1 MHHQW
6 AETSPRATMSGMP
19 LKLFRSTGYSSLL
32 VPGESR
38 MATHPSWLV
47 FGASLWLAI
56 ACNVGVWRLLAGTA
70 SDVRSALASVLLLAG
85 ANGIFLNV
93 FGWRGTIRF
102 AITVALLVGALTAC
116 GLWSQQLPIEILW
129 HGPSR
134 SLLPAWASFLRWQ
147 VLALIVVLA
156 LVPIVWV
163 WNQPLRRMSGPS
175 QLKANLGGAVFSAI
189 VFVAGLLAAG

>member
-1 MHHQW
+1 
-6 AETSPRATMSGMP
+6 MSGMA

-32 VPGESR
+32 MPGESR
-38 MATHPSWLV
+38 LATHPSRLV

-56 ACNVGVWRLLAGTA
+56 ACNVGVWRLVAGTA
-70 SDVRSALASVLLLAG
+70 TDVRTALASVLLLAG
-85 ANGIFLNV
+85 ANGVFLSV

-102 AITVALLVGALTAC
+102 AITVALLVGALVAC
-116 GLWSQQLPIEILW
+116 GLWSQQLPIETLW

-147 VLALIVVLA
+147 VLALVLVLA
-156 LVPIVWV
+156 VVPIVWV
-163 WNQPLRRMSGPS
+163 WNHALRRMSGPA
-175 QLKANLGGAVFSAI
+175 QLKANVLSGVVSAI